1 VIPERLRRLARRG
14 GRRGAA
20 TAVIVPVPEARRVVP
35 EWTLAMEPHVT
46 VLYPFVPASGIDDA
60 LIGALREV
68 LAGVAAF
75 DLALATVRR
84 FPGVLYLAPEPA
96 APFVAIT
103 EACARRW
110 PQHPPYEGRFAEV
123 VPHLTLAEG
132 PEPPGLAAR
141 VGTLLP
147 LRTRA
152 AEVQLLAPVRGAGWQ
167 SVLEIPLAGG

>member
-1 VIPERLRRLARRG
+1 MIPERLRRLAGRG

-20 TAVIVPVPEARRVVP
+20 TAVIVPVPEAGRVVA

-68 LAGVAAF
+68 LAGVPAF
-75 DLALATVRR
+75 DLALASVRR

-96 APFVAIT
+96 APFVAMT

-110 PQHPPYEGRFAEV
+110 PEHPPYENAFPDV
-123 VPHLTLAEG
+123 IPHLTLAEG
-132 PEPPGLAAR
+132 PEPPGLAERAA
-141 VGTLLP
+141 GLLP
-147 LRTRA
+147 IRA
-152 AEVQLLAPVRGAGWQ
+152 RAQTAWLVAPRPGGGW
-167 SVLEIPLAGG
+167 ERRAPLPLG